1 MFLFYEAV
9 KSLGRAKLATFISI
23 ITIIVAS
30 FLCTSALW
38 LYLSSEKI
46 NKYVAEKIEVR
57 IFLKDGLT
65 KEKIK
70 VFTEELK
77 QVKII
82 KKVIYVSKSEAAR
95 EVSKSLGISI
105 EEIIHENPLP
115 DAVVVNFKNIKSD
128 EEIKKIISKIRN
140 NPNVD
145 DVVYEKL
152 LLAKLNEYLPIVKYI
167 IFGLA
172 LLFLLVAFYMI
183 LIVNRMVIEKN
194 NRNYEIMKLVGANL
208 STIRLPIIING
219 FLLSII
225 SVILSTPILFLF
237 YKFAN
242 SILAI
247 GKFEFDLRISIIA
260 FIIFAFVLGIAGSIY
275 SSRKISLKFKY

>member
-275 SSRKISLKFKY
+275 SSIKISLKFNY